1 MVVSLNGL
9 SIVNAQSHVEVVPKH
24 ERVLAPVLLQ
34 KMVERIVK
42 EFALS
47 QSLATTMLVQVMKI
61 TNYHL
66 FCILIIIIMI
76 INIC

>member
-9 SIVNAQSHVEVVPKH
+9 SIVNARSHVEAVPKQ
-24 ERVLAPVLLQ
+24 ELELAPILLQ

-47 QSLATTMLVQVMKI
+47 QSLATTMHVQVMKI
-61 TNYHL
+61 VNY
-66 FCILIIIIMI
+66 
-76 INIC
+76 

>member
-9 SIVNAQSHVEVVPKH
+9 SIVNARSHVEVVPKH
-24 ERVLAPVLLQ
+24 ELVLAPVLLQ

-47 QSLATTMLVQVMKI
+47 PSLATAMLVQVMKI
-61 TNYHL
+61 TNYL
-66 FCILIIIIMI
+66 SFVL
-76 INIC
+76 